1 MMGADPC
8 QVCGVAHFGFS
19 DKCLHYLSVVQI
31 RVLLDSL
38 RQSNEP
44 KAKVDAARM
53 VLRRELARKLQ
64 PSQQIPRTGLP
75 S

>member
-1 MMGADPC
+1 MMGADHC
-8 QVCGVAHFGFS
+8 NLCGVTHFGFS

-44 KAKVDAARM
+44 KAKVDAARV

-64 PSQQIPRTGLP
+64 PSQQMPRTGLP